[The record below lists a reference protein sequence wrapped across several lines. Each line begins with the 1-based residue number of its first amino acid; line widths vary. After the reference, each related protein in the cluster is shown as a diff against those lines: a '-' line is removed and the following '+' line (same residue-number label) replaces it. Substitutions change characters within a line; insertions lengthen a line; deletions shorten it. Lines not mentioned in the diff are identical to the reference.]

1 MGPNQPGGPDSSSSL
16 PNVPQGQGQIVGVQ
30 NQGVDVNGPGQ
41 GSNHGN
47 YQVPGGHLVPM
58 YQQPQIQNGQGGTSL
73 LHQLCIFVYLNIIF
87 SGPCIFRYRLLSPSL
102 SRPLSLSLF
111 LPFSLSPSLT
121 PLIISSF
128 LSLSLS
134 LSLSV
139 PNSSPYSPSSRSF

>member
-58 YQQPQIQNGQGGTSL
+58 YQQPQIQIYTVDEEATYLLVHFVFVVVDTSE
-73 LHQLCIFVYLNIIF
+73 
-87 SGPCIFRYRLLSPSL
+87 PSDHPVL
-102 SRPLSLSLF
+102 DNFHDSNPDPDQIGRAH
-111 LPFSLSPSLT
+111 
-121 PLIISSF
+121 
-128 LSLSLS
+128 
-134 LSLSV
+134 V
-139 PNSSPYSPSSRSF
+139 